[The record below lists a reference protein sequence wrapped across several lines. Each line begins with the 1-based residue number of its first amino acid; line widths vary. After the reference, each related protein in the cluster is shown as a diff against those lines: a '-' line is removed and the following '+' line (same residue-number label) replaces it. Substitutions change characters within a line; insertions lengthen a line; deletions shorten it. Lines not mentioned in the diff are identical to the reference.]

1 MFTSHKPKE
10 PCSGPGS
17 FTPGSQGLGFVPSLK
32 ILSYKNSHQDCWVI
46 SPARDTARN
55 TPASK
60 FDLYQVK
67 SITLLIV
74 LLPKKLKAIFLPV
87 ILLGQTISTLTYTNT
102 HLLTEEKQH
111 KKERNQSLS
120 FMMGLSVHPL
130 FRISEMLLTVCL
142 KSPRH

>member
-1 MFTSHKPKE
+1 M
-10 PCSGPGS
+10 
-17 FTPGSQGLGFVPSLK
+17 
-32 ILSYKNSHQDCWVI
+32 NSHQDCWVI

-60 FDLYQVK
+60 FDPYQVK

-111 KKERNQSLS
+111 KKECNQSLS
-120 FMMGLSVHPL
+120 FMMGLSVHL
-130 FRISEMLLTVCL
+130 FPEFQKCS
-142 KSPRH
+142 